1 MAFFNTDT
9 ESVVRDFESDARSGL
24 SPEQVKRNAERY
36 GTNEF
41 TRTKP
46 KSLFRRI
53 FEAATEPMLILLIF
67 GAVRLHHVES
77 VADFL
82 LQNMAFF
89 FLPAMLGVLEIW
101 NDIKSEALAILAV
114 CLLTTLCTAA
124 ATALTVHIVF
134 RLQHRETEEAFDHD

>member
-1 MAFFNTDT
+1 MKQLGVLLACCVGG
-9 ESVVRDFESDARSGL
+9 SLLSLLLRGL
-24 SPEQVKRNAERY
+24 LPGNV
-36 GTNEF
+36 
-41 TRTKP
+41 
-46 KSLFRRI
+46 
-53 FEAATEPMLILLIF
+53 LIF

>member
-1 MAFFNTDT
+1 MSAAHCSPFYSAVCCPATC
-9 ESVVRDFESDARSGL
+9 SVLLLA
-24 SPEQVKRNAERY
+24 
-36 GTNEF
+36 
-41 TRTKP
+41 
-46 KSLFRRI
+46 
-53 FEAATEPMLILLIF
+53 LLIF

>member
-1 MAFFNTDT
+1 MKQLGVLLACCVGG
-9 ESVVRDFESDARSGL
+9 SLLSLLLRGL
-24 SPEQVKRNAERY
+24 LPGNVLGLTLLLA
-36 GTNEF
+36 
-41 TRTKP
+41 
-46 KSLFRRI
+46 
-53 FEAATEPMLILLIF
+53 LLIF

-124 ATALTVHIVF
+124 ATALTVHIVVPS
-134 RLQHRETEEAFDHD
+134 AAP

>member
-1 MAFFNTDT
+1 MKQLGVLLACCVGG
-9 ESVVRDFESDARSGL
+9 SLLSLLLRGL
-24 SPEQVKRNAERY
+24 LPGNVLGLTLLLA
-36 GTNEF
+36 
-41 TRTKP
+41 
-46 KSLFRRI
+46 
-53 FEAATEPMLILLIF
+53 LLIF

-89 FLPAMLGVLEIW
+89 FLPAMLGVL
-101 NDIKSEALAILAV
+101 
-114 CLLTTLCTAA
+114 TTLCTAA

>member
-1 MAFFNTDT
+1 MKQLGVLLACCVGG
-9 ESVVRDFESDARSGL
+9 SLLSLLLRGL
-24 SPEQVKRNAERY
+24 LPGNVLGLTLLLA
-36 GTNEF
+36 
-41 TRTKP
+41 
-46 KSLFRRI
+46 
-53 FEAATEPMLILLIF
+53 LLIF

-114 CLLTTLCTAA
+114 CLLFQGQCNQNGICTFLRQICIFHITLNVFCLLYTSDAA
-124 ATALTVHIVF
+124 
-134 RLQHRETEEAFDHD
+134 DD

>member
-1 MAFFNTDT
+1 MTHTPDERAAGQN
-9 ESVVRDFESDARSGL
+9 A
-24 SPEQVKRNAERY
+24 NAE
-36 GTNEF
+36 F
-41 TRTKP
+41 FL
-46 KSLFRRI
+46 SLPDNVLGL
-53 FEAATEPMLILLIF
+53 TLLLVLLIF